1 MFVLVTTG
9 LGSKVED
16 ICGRDWVE
24 SGGDHGD
31 PGHIYFTRLS
41 RLNTYGHFCHS
52 CLTSFPHLKVNM
64 LFLLRRLSLS
74 HTQKSANVVWRSRH
88 SLLFQCTS
96 PSCKHGGVL
105 NYIMYGCRFSGSH
118 IWCEERGP
126 PSSTGGVWAHAQG
139 LEIWSSTQAND
150 AFRGTRW
157 NCIPQCCSGSTS
169 SKTSGFRWQSFNAT
183 ALCAR
188 KYSRQGGGTH
198 PWGLGNSWP
207 RGCQLRN

>member
-1 MFVLVTTG
+1 MASELEVNCRQSCRTIKGFSIYFLPMFVLVTTG

-74 HTQKSANVVWRSRH
+74 HTQKSANIV
-88 SLLFQCTS
+88 
-96 PSCKHGGVL
+96 
-105 NYIMYGCRFSGSH
+105 
-118 IWCEERGP
+118 
-126 PSSTGGVWAHAQG
+126 
-139 LEIWSSTQAND
+139 
-150 AFRGTRW
+150 
-157 NCIPQCCSGSTS
+157 
-169 SKTSGFRWQSFNAT
+169 
-183 ALCAR
+183 
-188 KYSRQGGGTH
+188 
-198 PWGLGNSWP
+198 
-207 RGCQLRN
+207 